1 MAFIL
6 STTSH
11 DYIQHIA
18 LSVGF
23 GQQPNTGLSQ
33 LTRARTTNT
42 EFDDEEGQE
51 EDIFDILDS
60 IETGF
65 PSFFPQ
71 DMLDLLPAA
80 QKSLLLLR
88 IAQPEH
94 QLLSSGS
101 GNPTKADVKWLW
113 TAKEVDAAWK
123 GLPLSPESSPG
134 CLSNGPAP
142 PQPSLVT
149 YEPELS
155 AFCMFDLEPGV
166 GVLRHSSFNA
176 KDATGIST
184 STSILQK
191 FISSFPPSL
200 PPITPT
206 LSILSSLTFQPLMQR
221 ASTLSRTLL
230 EIFIRQPGKLN
241 FRTHLVLMKN
251 FLLVAKPEFKTRLVA
266 ALFDDAGEFITGGS
280 SAHAMLVRAVRRR
293 QKEGYGM
300 DVAEQSK
307 RRRRQRG
314 QEDSRN
320 KVEEAE
326 SENKIP
332 WAVGLAPHLFERETW
347 PPGGADLSFFLRT
360 VIVDSLDWRDNRSQ
374 DDETVGDDTVVLE
387 EAEWRLGFAIKDL
400 PVGKRGEKWLNPLC
414 EYVILL
420 ICTIN

>member
-23 GQQPNTGLSQ
+23 GGQPKTGLSQ
-33 LTRARTTNT
+33 LTRARTINT

-51 EDIFDILDS
+51 EDIFDLLDS

-80 QKSLLLLR
+80 QKSLLLLKV
-88 IAQPEH
+88 AQPEH

-101 GNPTKADVKWLW
+101 GSPIKTDVRWLW
-113 TAKEVDAAWK
+113 TFKEVDAAWK
-123 GLPLSPESSPG
+123 GLPLSPESSPS
-134 CLSNGPAP
+134 CPPNGPAP
-142 PQPSLVT
+142 LQPTPVT

-166 GVLRHSSFNA
+166 GASGILRHLSFNS
-176 KDATGIST
+176 KDITGISSTT
-184 STSILQK
+184 SVLQK

-206 LSILSSLTFQPLMQR
+206 LSSLSSLTFQPLMQH

-230 EIFIRQPGKLN
+230 EIFVRQPGRLN

-266 ALFDDAGEFITGGS
+266 ALFDDAGEFVTGGS
-280 SAHAMLVRAVRRR
+280 SAHAMSVRAVRRR

-300 DVAEQSK
+300 DVVEQSK
-307 RRRRQRG
+307 RRRRKQG
-314 QEDSRN
+314 QEDDRN
-320 KVEEAE
+320 KLEEPE

-360 VIVDSLDWRDNRSQ
+360 VIVDSLDWRDNRSK
-374 DDETVGDDTVVLE
+374 DDETEGDDTVVLE

-400 PVGKRGEKWLNPLC
+400 PVGKRGEKWLSPLC
-414 EYVILL
+414 EYAIL
-420 ICTIN
+420 